1 MAELKKMVTLKSND
15 DKEFEVEEA
24 AIIQSEMIKNMIE
37 DGCVTSV
44 ISLPKIDSKTLSKVI
59 EYLNKHIT
67 QDEDKDENE
76 KGAGKAVEKGE

>member
-1 MAELKKMVTLKSND
+1 MVTLKSND

-59 EYLNKHIT
+59 EYLNEHIT
-67 QDEDKDENE
+67 KDEDKDENKE
-76 KGAGKAVEKGE
+76 GAEKAVEKGE